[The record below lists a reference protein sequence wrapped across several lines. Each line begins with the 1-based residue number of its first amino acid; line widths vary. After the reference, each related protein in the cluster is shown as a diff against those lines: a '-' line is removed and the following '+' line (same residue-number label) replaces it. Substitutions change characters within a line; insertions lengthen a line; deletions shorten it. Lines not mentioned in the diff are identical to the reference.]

1 MTAPGPSPE
10 LGPETLA
17 GRTPL
22 KHEDKQLAAA
32 LLARDR
38 KATAEFVARYTDRVY
53 SYVCS
58 RLTPNMD
65 DADDLVQ
72 DVFLAAWKA
81 LPSFH
86 GESTLGSW
94 LLGIARHKIQDYYR
108 TRLRAPEPLDDV
120 NEEGTEREEMSL
132 LPEQERAI
140 DERQTRER
148 TLKVLAELPEQY
160 RIALRWRYWE
170 KCPILDMAAR
180 AGKTEKAMERLLAR
194 ARDQFRRRWHDA

>member
-1 MTAPGPSPE
+1 M
-10 LGPETLA
+10 
-17 GRTPL
+17 
-22 KHEDKQLAAA
+22 KQEDEKLAAA

-38 KATAEFVARYTDRVY
+38 KATAEFVARYADRVY

-65 DADDLVQ
+65 DVDDLMQ
-72 DVFLAAWKA
+72 DVFLAAWKG

-86 GESTLGSW
+86 GESTLEAW
-94 LLGIARHKIQDYYR
+94 LLGIARHKVQDYYR
-108 TRLRAPEPLDDV
+108 TRLRAPEPLDEDV
-120 NEEGTEREEMSL
+120 TEREEFML
-132 LPEQERAI
+132 LPEQEQAI
-140 DERQTRER
+140 DEQQTRER

-194 ARDQFRRRWHDA
+194 ARDQFRRKWQNA